1 MREKKY
7 YVPGFD
13 TLSQLVETP
22 ASKEKT
28 DKERFIIN
36 TVISA
41 ISAVA
46 AVIAAVVSIVAL
58 AG

>member
-13 TLSQLVETP
+13 ALNQLVETP

>member
-13 TLSQLVETP
+13 TLNQLVETP

-46 AVIAAVVSIVAL
+46 AVVAAIVSIIAL
-58 AG
+58 SA

>member
-13 TLSQLVETP
+13 TSNQLVETP

-46 AVIAAVVSIVAL
+46 AVIAALLKSQQSDD
-58 AG
+58 